1 MIRVENDRGGWS
13 ETIESGSFWLPL
25 SWFHSKGHTMGFIL
39 FALIFISA
47 AWFLHEPRPKMAF
60 AVSEARLRIDG
71 AYAVRANNL

>member
-1 MIRVENDRGGWS
+1 MG
-13 ETIESGSFWLPL
+13 
-25 SWFHSKGHTMGFIL
+25 GFIL
-39 FALIFISA
+39 FVLIFISV